1 MSGTTSNTGTTSI
14 TSTGT
19 TSTTNPFIDPSAD
32 MTKAGTL
39 NYGAVNSQTG
49 KDFTDAGDVLANAL
63 NIAISADASGNVNQ
77 AALDANINSNL
88 INSYALSLLTG
99 RGVGGITFA
108 GGFNYQPLP
117 SSFYIRINPGVVGSV
132 PIMISGQGGKVDFN
146 AGNGLANPTTGTG
159 SIYIEGQVFQY
170 GNNNGATTV
179 NFNSGTTV
187 IKHAFTLQG
196 NVSFKNGSTLDFVG
210 NPTDTTFKYSISL
223 LNSPTAPDAVY
234 TNGSGVSIP
243 ELLLTK
249 GSTVNMETGSS
260 IKTEPVNTTVN
271 TANGVVTVPQYA
283 VINVQ
288 SGNYDTKSTINLGG
302 ANIQG
307 NVIVGLQNV
316 VNFTGGVATIN
327 NASNILFTGTAP
339 ITLTDG
345 TGFTT
350 VGNGAVVVSGIYANR
365 QGTGIPFLDPFK
377 YKYTPET
384 VTTSGNTTLGTMYV
398 GFNPYYSSGLG
409 NVDVGG
415 GITGGILNIAGNV
428 TSTGT
433 IVVAGSADSGTFA
446 DPATGSNTS
455 RSGYINLAAN
465 SVVTQKTG
473 QGFAVYNQYGNFSAA
488 NSSQFGDLQ
497 VIDGTA
503 ILVGANIYHN
513 IAVSGSGKFT
523 QNGTGN
529 SLNSAIFSGNS
540 QSTLNNVTLSG
551 SLNQQ
556 GSATTTVTTTGGGTN
571 VIGSVNETG
580 GTLNVTSSKVLADV
594 NVFGGLLNFNQ
605 SSVVGNTAVTG
616 GTVNALDNGDNF
628 NTLSISQASADV
640 PTVVNLGQIYN
651 GTQTAAGPVISGQAT
666 VTSGTLNVGYLTN
679 FGTLVE
685 NGADA
690 KVVVNGDFQST
701 NAVQVQNGLLTFG
714 QANLV
719 VNPHFDVTGGTV
731 DILSG
736 TSLAGGLSAT
746 NAAGIGTT
754 ITLEKGDQ
762 INGLITAA
770 DGTLVNAVN
779 GANFDNLSA
788 TGANTVV
795 TLNGNNSVGTN
806 LSAASGATVDVK
818 SVFDDSNATTF
829 VTAYN
834 SNPSSLN
841 TMGGVL
847 GQGHIAIND
856 GGILNLESNAIL
868 DTATVVDGR
877 VVLNKNDFIT
887 NGLNISS
894 SAGTASLQLNGT
906 IYLGNST
913 LSGALGGTSTL
924 TVSENSMLNGTLTI
938 DKTVGTVGKAFTQN
952 GNLTIQDNSNIAIG
966 ANATLTG
973 NVLVQSGSV
982 VNLADT
988 ATLKNSQLKIENAA
1002 NLNLNGTSNH
1012 IATTVA
1018 VDNNSGLTLNN
1029 LTYLDAGSQINATAG
1044 STVSLNSQ
1052 LYMDRNSVINV
1063 NKSTLTIG
1071 QDGIRNVGGSAD
1083 TTTSI
1088 KVQNEGH
1095 VVINSNSPIQPS
1107 INVAATGVV
1116 DLNYQPDDGS
1126 NFTATVNLIDDGTGL
1141 DSKGGGVGLLRLD
1154 GIPLKDVTVN
1164 TYIKGFGKNN
1174 GYTGAID
1181 LSGIEKSTITQ
1192 AVFTG
1197 NKITIKYHPAGSTD
1211 EYTINFTNVAG
1222 VNSQSGELSFLDD
1235 GQGGTIIQV
1244 CFVEG
1249 VRLATEDGLRPV
1261 EDIRSGQRIWAT
1273 SGDGKR
1279 ELKEVVWTGSARVED
1294 ARAGDNWPVRIKA
1307 GAISEGVPSADVVV
1321 TPEHSLYVE
1330 GHLIP
1335 ARMLVNGKTIYED
1348 RTMESYSYYHIETA
1362 QHSLVEAEGLLSE
1375 SYLDTGNRSTFRREG
1390 NVVPFKKAH
1399 LEWGVDSVLPL
1410 TVDQATVEPIWQKLN
1425 DRALAEGVAVE
1436 MEKVE
1441 MVKDP
1446 DLKLV
1451 TDKGIT
1457 IEAIRR
1463 KGQSLFF
1470 MLPSNTSEV
1479 RILSRSS
1486 APRDVIGAFV
1496 DDRRKLGVQV
1506 DHAKLWY
1513 DNHDVELAGYLK
1525 LGTHYGWYD
1534 ADSSDQGRWT
1544 NGNAVLPLDE
1554 GLQVNK
1560 TGGLLLELCITS
1572 AGPYLKRD
1580 DETRDFGYTPFV
1592 SDAKR
1597 RLKTA

>member
-1 MSGTTSNTGTTSI
+1 MSGTTSNTD
-14 TSTGT
+14 
-19 TSTTNPFIDPSAD
+19 PFIDPSAD
-32 MTKAGTL
+32 TTKAGSL
-39 NYGAVNSQTG
+39 NYGIVNSQTG
-49 KDFTDAGDVLANAL
+49 KNFTSTGDLIVNVG
-63 NIAISADASGNVNQ
+63 NIAISADAFGNTNQ
-77 AALDANINSNL
+77 ASLDANINNNL
-88 INSYALSLLTG
+88 LVSYAMNLLIG
-99 RGVGGITFA
+99 RGSGGITTLP
-108 GGFNYQPLP
+108 GYTYQPLP
-117 SSFYIRINPGVVGSV
+117 SNFYIRVNPGVVDSV
-132 PIMISGQGGKVDFN
+132 PIMIYGKGGKVDFN
-146 AGNGLANPTTGTG
+146 AGDGLANPSNNTG
-159 SIYIEGQVFQY
+159 SIYIENQIFQY
-170 GNNNGATTV
+170 GNENTATTI

-187 IKHAFTLQG
+187 INNAFSLLG
-196 NVSFKNGSTLDFVG
+196 NVSFKSGATLDFVG
-210 NPTDTTFKYSISL
+210 KPTDTKFQYAINQ
-223 LNSPTAPDAVY
+223 LNKPTAPAAVY
-234 TNGSGVSIP
+234 ANGSGVSIP

-249 GSTVNMETGSS
+249 GSTVNIETGSTV
-260 IKTEPVNTTVN
+260 KTEPVNTTIN
-271 TANGVVTVPQYA
+271 TANGAVTVPQYA

-288 SGNYDTKSTINLGG
+288 SGDYTTWSKINLGG

-307 NVIVGLQNV
+307 NVIIGLQNV
-316 VNFTGGVATIN
+316 VNFTGGVTHIEN
-327 NASNILFTGTAP
+327 DSGIFFTGTAP
-339 ITLTDG
+339 INLTDG

-350 VGNGAVVVSGIYANR
+350 SGTGAIVVSGIYAGR
-365 QGTGIPFLDPFK
+365 QGSGIPIFDPYK

-384 VTTSGNTTLGTMYV
+384 LTTSGNTTLGTTYV
-398 GFNPYYSSGLG
+398 GINPYFTKGLG

-415 GITGGILNIAGNV
+415 GITGGILNIGGNV
-428 TSTGT
+428 NSTGT
-433 IVVAGSADSGTFA
+433 IIVAGSADGGTFS
-446 DPATGSNTS
+446 DPASGSNTS

-465 SVVTQKTG
+465 SVVTQTGG
-473 QGFAVYNQYGNFSAA
+473 QGFAVLNQYGNFSAA
-488 NSSQFGDLQ
+488 NSSRFGDLQ
-497 VIDGTA
+497 VVDGTA
-503 ILVGANIYHN
+503 VLAGANIYHD
-513 IAVSGSGKFT
+513 IAISGSGKFT

-529 SLNSAIFSGNS
+529 SLNSAVFAGNS
-540 QSTLNNVTLSG
+540 QNTLNNVVLSG
-551 SLNQQ
+551 VLNQQ

-571 VIGSVNETG
+571 VIGSITESG
-580 GTLNVTSSKVLADV
+580 GTLNVTSSKVLGDA
-594 NVFGGLLNFNQ
+594 NISGGLLNFSQ
-605 SSVVGNTAVTG
+605 SSVAGNAAITG

-640 PTVVNLGQIYN
+640 PTIVNLGQIYN
-651 GTQTAAGPVISGQAT
+651 GTQTPAGPVIGGQAT
-666 VTSGTLNVGYLTN
+666 VTSGTLNIGYLTN

-690 KVVVNGDFQST
+690 KVVVNGDFKSS

-719 VNPHFDVTGGTV
+719 VTPHFDVTGGTV
-731 DILSG
+731 DLLSG
-736 TSLAGGLSAT
+736 TSLSGGLSAT
-746 NAAGIGTT
+746 NEAGIGTT
-754 ITLEKGDQ
+754 ITLEKGNQ

-770 DGTLVNAVN
+770 NGTLVNAVN

-818 SVFDDSNATTF
+818 SVFDDSNAATF
-829 VTAYN
+829 VAAYN

-847 GQGHIAIND
+847 GQGHIAISD
-856 GGILNLESNAIL
+856 GGILHLENNAIL
-868 DTATVVDGR
+868 DGATVVDGS
-877 VVLNKNDFIT
+877 VILNNNDFIT

-894 SAGTASLQLNGT
+894 STGTANLDLNGT
-906 IYLGNST
+906 TYLGNST
-913 LSGALGGTSTL
+913 LTGAAGGTSTL
-924 TVSENSMLNGTLTI
+924 TVGENSILNGTLTV
-938 DKTVGTVGKAFTQN
+938 DKTVGTVGNAFTQN
-952 GNLTIQDNSNIAIG
+952 GNLTIQDNSNFTIG
-966 ANATLTG
+966 SNATLTG

-982 VNLADT
+982 VNLQDS

-1052 LYMDRNSVINV
+1052 LYMDKNSIINV
-1063 NKSTLTIG
+1063 NKSTLVID
-1071 QDGIRNVGGSAD
+1071 QAGIRNVGGSAD
-1083 TTTSI
+1083 ATTSI

-1095 VVINSNSPIQPS
+1095 VVINSNSPIQPA

-1126 NFTATVNLIDDGTGL
+1126 NFTATVNLVDDGTGL
-1141 DSKGGGVGLLRLD
+1141 DSMGGGVGLLRLN

-1211 EYTINFTNVAG
+1211 EYTINFTNVSG

-1249 VRLATEDGLRPV
+1249 VRLATEDGLLPV

-1273 SGDGKR
+1273 SSDGKR

-1294 ARAGDNWPVRIKA
+1294 ARAGDSWPVRIKA
-1307 GAISEGVPSADVVV
+1307 GAISEGIPAADVVI

-1348 RTMESYSYYHIETA
+1348 RTMGSYSYYHIETA

-1410 TVDQATVEPIWQKLN
+1410 TVDQETVEPIWQRLN
-1425 DRALAEGVAVE
+1425 NRALAEGGSVE
-1436 MEKVE
+1436 MENAE

-1457 IEAIRR
+1457 IKAIRR
-1463 KGQSLFF
+1463 KGQSVFF

-1506 DHAKLWY
+1506 SHAKLWY
-1513 DNHDVELAGYLK
+1513 DDHDVDLADYLE

-1544 NGNAVLPLDE
+1544 NGNAVLPLGE
-1554 GLQVNK
+1554 ELPVNK
-1560 TGGLLLELCITS
+1560 TGGLLLELCITG